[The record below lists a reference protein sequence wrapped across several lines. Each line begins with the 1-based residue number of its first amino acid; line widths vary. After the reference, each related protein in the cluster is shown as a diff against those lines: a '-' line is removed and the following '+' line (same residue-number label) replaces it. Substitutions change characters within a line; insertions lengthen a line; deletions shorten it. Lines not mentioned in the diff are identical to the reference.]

1 VNWLININ
9 CLIGKSGNWSIIKER
24 CALKMDFSIKENI
37 LVDKLIEQALLEDIG
52 TGDIT
57 TESIIP
63 SKLKAKGIIK
73 TSEEGVVAGL
83 DVACLIFQKLDSEI
97 IFQEK
102 IKDGIKVAR
111 DKVLAEI
118 TGPARTILKG
128 ERVALNFLQ
137 RMSGIATITSKFCQ
151 EVKDLPV
158 RIVDTRKTTPGLR
171 MLEKYAVRM
180 GGGHNHRFGLYDAV
194 LIKDNHIAVAGGIK
208 SAVNSVRK
216 QISHT
221 VKIEVE
227 VENLSQL
234 QETLEM
240 KVDIIMLDNMNLDTM
255 IEAVKMIKGKALI
268 EASGGVT
275 LKNVREIAQTGVDL
289 ISVGALTHSVKS
301 LDISMEII

>member
-1 VNWLININ
+1 
-9 CLIGKSGNWSIIKER
+9 
-24 CALKMDFSIKENI
+24 MDFSTKENI
-37 LVDKLIEQALLEDIG
+37 LIDKIIEQALLEDIG

-57 TESIIP
+57 SESIVP
-63 SKLKAKGIIK
+63 SNLKAQGIIK

-83 DVACLIFQKLDSEI
+83 DIVFLVFKKLDSEI

-102 IKDGIKVAR
+102 IKDGTKVAR
-111 DKVLAEI
+111 GKVLAEI
-118 TGPARTILKG
+118 TGSARTILKG

-137 RMSGIATITSKFCQ
+137 RMSGIATITSKFCR
-151 EVKDLPV
+151 EVEDFPV

-171 MLEKYAVRM
+171 ILEKYAVSM

-194 LIKDNHIAVAGGIK
+194 LIKDNHITVAGGIRP
-208 SAVNSVRK
+208 AVDSVRK

-234 QETLEM
+234 QDALRV
-240 KVDIIMLDNMNLDTM
+240 KADIIMLDNMDLATM
-255 IEAVKMIKGKALI
+255 EEAVKIAKGKALI
-268 EASGGVT
+268 EASGGIT
-275 LKNVREIAQTGVDL
+275 LGKVRKIAQTGVDL

-301 LDISMEII
+301 LDISMEIL

>member
-1 VNWLININ
+1 
-9 CLIGKSGNWSIIKER
+9 
-24 CALKMDFSIKENI
+24 MYFSIKENI
-37 LVDKLIEQALLEDIG
+37 LIDKIIEQALLEDIG

-63 SKLKAKGIIK
+63 SNLKAKGIIK

-83 DVACLIFQKLDSEI
+83 NIACLVFQKLDSEVC
-97 IFQEK
+97 FQSK
-102 IKDGIKVAR
+102 IKDS
-111 DKVLAEI
+111 DKILPEEILVEI

-151 EVKDLPV
+151 EVKDFPV

-171 MLEKYAVRM
+171 ILEKYAVRM
-180 GGGHNHRFGLYDAV
+180 GGGYNHRFGLYDAV
-194 LIKDNHIAVAGGIK
+194 LIKDNHIAAAGGIK

-234 QETLEM
+234 QEAL
-240 KVDIIMLDNMNLDTM
+240 KVQVDIIMLDNMDLETM
-255 IEAVKMIKGKALI
+255 KEAVKIVNGKALI
-268 EASGGVT
+268 EASGGIT
-275 LKNVREIAQTGVDL
+275 LEKVRKIAQTGVNL
-289 ISVGALTHSVKS
+289 ISIGALTHSVKS
-301 LDISMEII
+301 LNISMEII

>member
-1 VNWLININ
+1 
-9 CLIGKSGNWSIIKER
+9 
-24 CALKMDFSIKENI
+24 MDFSIKENI
-37 LVDKLIEQALLEDIG
+37 LIDKIIEQALLEDIG

-57 TESIIP
+57 TEFIIP
-63 SKLKAKGIIK
+63 SNLKAKGIIK

-83 DVACLIFQKLDSEI
+83 DIICLVFKKLDPEI
-97 IFQEK
+97 CFQSK
-102 IKDGIKVAR
+102 IKDGKNILPGE
-111 DKVLAEI
+111 VLAKI
-118 TGPARTILKG
+118 AGSARTILKG

-171 MLEKYAVRM
+171 ILEKYAVRM
-180 GGGHNHRFGLYDAV
+180 GGGYNHRFGLYDAV
-194 LIKDNHIAVAGGIK
+194 LIKDNHIAAAGGIK

-221 VKIEVE
+221 VNIEVE

-234 QETLEM
+234 QEALEM
-240 KVDIIMLDNMNLDTM
+240 KVDIIMLDNMNLETVK
-255 IEAVKMIKGKALI
+255 EAVKMVKGEVLI
-268 EASGGVT
+268 EASGGIT
-275 LKNVREIAQTGVDL
+275 LEKVRKIAQTGVDL

>member
-1 VNWLININ
+1 LTWFADKRGI
-9 CLIGKSGNWSIIKER
+9 
-24 CALKMDFSIKENI
+24 LKMGFSIKENI
-37 LVDKLIEQALLEDIG
+37 IVDKIIERGLLEDIG
-52 TGDIT
+52 TGDVT
-57 TESIIP
+57 TKSIIP
-63 SKLKAKGIIK
+63 SNLKAKGIIK

-83 DVACLIFQKLDSEI
+83 GIACLVFKKLDSDI
-97 IFQEK
+97 TFQEK
-102 IKDGIKVAR
+102 IKDGTKVAR
-111 DKVLAEI
+111 GKVLAEI

-151 EVKDLPV
+151 EVKDFPA

-171 MLEKYAVRM
+171 ILEKYAVRM
-180 GGGHNHRFGLYDAV
+180 GGGYNHRFGLYDAV

-227 VENLSQL
+227 VENISQF
-234 QETLEM
+234 QEALEM

-255 IEAVKMIKGKALI
+255 KEAVKMAKGKVLI
-268 EASGGVT
+268 EASGGIT
-275 LKNVREIAQTGVDL
+275 LEKARKIAQTGVDL
-289 ISVGALTHSVKS
+289 ISIGALTHSVKS

>member
-1 VNWLININ
+1 
-9 CLIGKSGNWSIIKER
+9 
-24 CALKMDFSIKENI
+24 MDFSIKENVLI
-37 LVDKLIEQALLEDIG
+37 DKIIEQTLLEDIG

-63 SKLKAKGIIK
+63 SNLKAKGIIK

-83 DVACLIFQKLDSEI
+83 DMVFLVFKKLDSEI
-97 IFQEK
+97 CFQPK
-102 IKDGIKVAR
+102 IKDGNKI
-111 DKVLAEI
+111 LPGEILGEI

-137 RMSGIATITSKFCQ
+137 RMSGIATITSKFYH

-158 RIVDTRKTTPGLR
+158 RIIDTRKTTPGLR
-171 MLEKYAVRM
+171 ILEKYAVRM

-234 QETLEM
+234 QEVL
-240 KVDIIMLDNMNLDTM
+240 KVQVNIIMLDNMDLESM
-255 IEAVKMIKGKALI
+255 KEAVKMFKGKALI
-268 EASGGVT
+268 EASGGIT
-275 LKNVREIAQTGVDL
+275 LEKVREIAQTGVDL

>member
-1 VNWLININ
+1 
-9 CLIGKSGNWSIIKER
+9 
-24 CALKMDFSIKENI
+24 MDFSIKENI
-37 LVDKLIEQALLEDIG
+37 LIDKIIEQALLEDIG

-63 SKLKAKGIIK
+63 SNLKAKGIIK

-83 DVACLIFQKLDSEI
+83 DIACLVFKKLDSEI
-97 IFQEK
+97 CFQSK
-102 IKDGIKVAR
+102 IKDGKKILPGE
-111 DKVLAEI
+111 VLAEI
-118 TGPARTILKG
+118 TGSARTILKG

-151 EVKDLPV
+151 EVKDFPV

-171 MLEKYAVRM
+171 ILEKYAVRM
-180 GGGHNHRFGLYDAV
+180 GGGHNHRFGLYDAI
-194 LIKDNHIAVAGGIK
+194 LIKDNHLALAGGIK
-208 SAVNSVRK
+208 PAVNSVRK

-234 QETLEM
+234 EEALKM
-240 KVDIIMLDNMNLDTM
+240 HVDIIMLDNMDLDTM
-255 IEAVKMIKGKALI
+255 KEAVKIVKGKALI
-268 EASGGVT
+268 EASGGIT
-275 LKNVREIAQTGVDL
+275 LEKVREIAQTGVDL

>member
-1 VNWLININ
+1 
-9 CLIGKSGNWSIIKER
+9 
-24 CALKMDFSIKENI
+24 MDFLVKENI
-37 LVDKLIEQALLEDIG
+37 LINKIIEQALLEDIG

-57 TESIIP
+57 SESIVP
-63 SKLKAKGIIK
+63 SNLKAKGIIK

-83 DVACLIFQKLDSEI
+83 NITSLVFKKLDSEI

-102 IKDGIKVAR
+102 IKDGTKVAR
-111 DKVLAEI
+111 GKVLAEI
-118 TGPARTILKG
+118 TGSARTILKG

-151 EVKDLPV
+151 EVEDFPV

-171 MLEKYAVRM
+171 ILEKYAVSM

-194 LIKDNHIAVAGGIK
+194 LIKDNHITVAGGIRP
-208 SAVNSVRK
+208 AVDSVRK

-234 QETLEM
+234 QDAL
-240 KVDIIMLDNMNLDTM
+240 KVKADIIMLDNMDLDTM
-255 IEAVKMIKGKALI
+255 EEAVKIAKGKALI
-268 EASGGVT
+268 EASGGIT
-275 LKNVREIAQTGVDL
+275 LGKVRKIAQTGVGL
-289 ISVGALTHSVKS
+289 ISIGSLTHSVKS
-301 LDISMEII
+301 LDISMEIKNVSRIS

>member
-1 VNWLININ
+1 
-9 CLIGKSGNWSIIKER
+9 
-24 CALKMDFSIKENI
+24 MDFSIKESI
-37 LVDKLIEQALLEDIG
+37 LIDKIIKQALLEDIG

-63 SKLKAKGIIK
+63 SNLKAKGIIK

-83 DVACLIFQKLDSEI
+83 DIVHLVFQKLDSEI

-102 IKDGIKVAR
+102 IKDGTKISR
-111 DKVLAEI
+111 NKVLAEI
-118 TGPARTILKG
+118 AGSAQTILQG

-151 EVKDLPV
+151 EVKDFPV

-171 MLEKYAVRM
+171 ILEKYAVRM
-180 GGGHNHRFGLYDAV
+180 GGGYNHRFGLYDAV

-208 SAVNSVRK
+208 SAVNSIRK

-234 QETLEM
+234 QEALEM
-240 KVDIIMLDNMNLDTM
+240 KVDIIMLDNMDLNTM
-255 IEAVKMIKGKALI
+255 KKAVKMVKGKVLI
-268 EASGGVT
+268 EASGGIT
-275 LKNVREIAQTGVDL
+275 LEKVREIAQTGVDL
-289 ISVGALTHSVKS
+289 ISIGSLTHSVKS
-301 LDISMEII
+301 LDISMEIV

>member
-1 VNWLININ
+1 
-9 CLIGKSGNWSIIKER
+9 
-24 CALKMDFSIKENI
+24 MDFSLKENI
-37 LVDKLIEQALLEDIG
+37 LIDKIVEQVLLEDIG

-57 TESIIP
+57 SDSIVP
-63 SKLKAKGIIK
+63 YDLKAKGIIK

-83 DVACLIFQKLDSEI
+83 DIAHLIFKKLDPEI

-102 IKDGIKVAR
+102 IKDGVKVAR
-111 DKVLAEI
+111 GKVLAEI
-118 TGPARTILKG
+118 SGSARTILKG

-151 EVKDLPV
+151 EVKDFPV

-171 MLEKYAVRM
+171 VLEKYAVLM
-180 GGGHNHRFGLYDAV
+180 GGGYNHRFGLYDAV

-234 QETLEM
+234 QEALEM
-240 KVDIIMLDNMNLDTM
+240 KVDIVMLDNMELETM
-255 IEAVKMIKGKALI
+255 KEAVKIVKGKALI
-268 EASGGVT
+268 EASGGIT
-275 LKNVREIAQTGVDL
+275 LKKVREIAQTGVDL

-301 LDISMEII
+301 LDISMEILK

>member
-1 VNWLININ
+1 
-9 CLIGKSGNWSIIKER
+9 
-24 CALKMDFSIKENI
+24 MDFSIKENVLI
-37 LVDKLIEQALLEDIG
+37 DKIIEQALLEDIG

-63 SKLKAKGIIK
+63 SNLKAKGIIK

-83 DVACLIFQKLDSEI
+83 DIVFLVFIKLDSEI
-97 IFQEK
+97 CFQPK
-102 IKDGIKVAR
+102 IKDGNKI
-111 DKVLAEI
+111 LPGEILGEI

-151 EVKDLPV
+151 QVKDFPV
-158 RIVDTRKTTPGLR
+158 RIFDTRKTTPGLR
-171 MLEKYAVRM
+171 ILEKYAVRM

-221 VKIEVE
+221 AKIEVE

-234 QETLEM
+234 QEAL
-240 KVDIIMLDNMNLDTM
+240 KVQVDTIMLDNMDLETM
-255 IEAVKMIKGKALI
+255 KEAVKMVKGEALI
-268 EASGGVT
+268 EASGGIT
-275 LKNVREIAQTGVDL
+275 LEKVREIAQTGVDL

-301 LDISMEII
+301 LDISMEIV

>member
-1 VNWLININ
+1 
-9 CLIGKSGNWSIIKER
+9 
-24 CALKMDFSIKENI
+24 MDFSIKENVLI
-37 LVDKLIEQALLEDIG
+37 DKIIEQALLEDIG

-63 SKLKAKGIIK
+63 SNLKAKGIIK
-73 TSEEGVVAGL
+73 TSEGGVVAGL
-83 DVACLIFQKLDSEI
+83 DIVFLVFVKLDSEI
-97 IFQEK
+97 CFQPK
-102 IKDGIKVAR
+102 IKDGNKI
-111 DKVLAEI
+111 LTGEILGEI

-151 EVKDLPV
+151 QVKDFPV
-158 RIVDTRKTTPGLR
+158 RIFDTRKTTPGLR
-171 MLEKYAVRM
+171 ILEKYAVRM

-227 VENLSQL
+227 VENLSQF
-234 QETLEM
+234 QEAL
-240 KVDIIMLDNMNLDTM
+240 KVQVNIIMLDNMDLETM
-255 IEAVKMIKGKALI
+255 KEAVKLVKGKALI
-268 EASGGVT
+268 EASGGIT
-275 LKNVREIAQTGVDL
+275 LEKVKEIAQTGVDL
-289 ISVGALTHSVKS
+289 ISVGALTHSVKA

>member
-1 VNWLININ
+1 
-9 CLIGKSGNWSIIKER
+9 
-24 CALKMDFSIKENI
+24 MDKI
-37 LVDKLIEQALLEDIG
+37 IEQALLEDIG

-57 TESIIP
+57 SESIVP
-63 SKLKAKGIIK
+63 FDLKAKGTIK
-73 TSEEGVVAGL
+73 TLEGGVIAGINIVHL
-83 DVACLIFQKLDSEI
+83 VFKKLDPEI

-102 IKDGIKVAR
+102 IKDGTKVAR

-118 TGPARTILKG
+118 TGSARTILKG

-151 EVKDLPV
+151 EIKDLPV

-194 LIKDNHIAVAGGIK
+194 LIKDNHITVTGGIT

-227 VENLSQL
+227 IDNLSQL
-234 QETLEM
+234 EKVLKTQ
-240 KVDIIMLDNMNLDTM
+240 VDIIMLDNMDLDTM
-255 IEAVKMIKGKALI
+255 REAVKMVKGKTLI
-268 EASGGVT
+268 EASGGIT
-275 LKNVREIAQTGVDL
+275 LDKVRKIAQTGVDL

>member
-1 VNWLININ
+1 MV
-9 CLIGKSGNWSIIKER
+9 
-24 CALKMDFSIKENI
+24 FSIKENI
-37 LVDKLIEQALLEDIG
+37 LVDKIIEQALLEDIG

-63 SKLKAKGIIK
+63 SNLKAKGIIK
-73 TSEEGVVAGL
+73 ISEEGIVAGL
-83 DVACLIFQKLDSEI
+83 DIACLVFRKLDSDI
-97 IFQEK
+97 TFQEK
-102 IKDGIKVAR
+102 IKDGTKIAR
-111 DKVLAEI
+111 GKVLAEI

-151 EVKDLPV
+151 EVKDFPI

-171 MLEKYAVRM
+171 ILEKYAVCM
-180 GGGHNHRFGLYDAV
+180 GGGYNHRFGLYDAV
-194 LIKDNHIAVAGGIK
+194 LIKDNHITVAGGIK
-208 SAVNSVRK
+208 SAVNSVQK

-221 VKIEVE
+221 IKIEVE

-234 QETLEM
+234 QEALEM

-255 IEAVKMIKGKALI
+255 RKAVKMVKGEALI
-268 EASGGVT
+268 EASGEIT
-275 LKNVREIAQTGVDL
+275 LEKVRKIAQTGVDL
-289 ISVGALTHSVKS
+289 ISIGALTHSVKS

>member
-1 VNWLININ
+1 
-9 CLIGKSGNWSIIKER
+9 
-24 CALKMDFSIKENI
+24 MDFLIKENI
-37 LVDKLIEQALLEDIG
+37 LIDKIVEQALLEDIG

-57 TESIIP
+57 SESIVP
-63 SKLKAKGIIK
+63 YDLKAKGIIK

-83 DVACLIFQKLDSEI
+83 DIIYLVFKKLDPEI
-97 IFQEK
+97 CFQSK
-102 IKDGIKVAR
+102 IKDGKNILPGE
-111 DKVLAEI
+111 VLAKI
-118 TGPARTILKG
+118 SGSARTILKG

-151 EVKDLPV
+151 QVKDFPV

-171 MLEKYAVRM
+171 ILEKYAVRM
-180 GGGHNHRFGLYDAV
+180 GGGYNHRFGLYDAV
-194 LIKDNHIAVAGGIK
+194 LIKDNHIVVAGGIK
-208 SAVNSVRK
+208 SAVNSVQK

-234 QETLEM
+234 QEAL
-240 KVDIIMLDNMNLDTM
+240 KVQVDIIMLDNMDLETM
-255 IEAVKMIKGKALI
+255 KEAVKIVKGKTLI
-268 EASGGVT
+268 EASGEIT
-275 LKNVREIAQTGVDL
+275 LEKARKIAQIGVDL